1 MRSAAA
7 SNLMKRALLAG
18 TSAASLS
25 LGGAAFAQDD
35 EIIVTAQK
43 RAESIQDVPL
53 AITAYGGEFV
63 RDVNLDDVKD
73 LATFT
78 PGVTGNTFDSFIDYI
93 NVRGISTND
102 FGVGGD
108 PSVPFF
114 KNGFYQGRNGAV
126 VTTLY
131 DIERAEVLRGPQ
143 GFLFGRNAIGG
154 AFNIIT
160 ARPKLDAFG
169 GYAEID
175 VGEAGRVV
183 GEAALNI
190 PLSEKFGV
198 RLSGYAGKEDGYVDN
213 LFFPNADPLIGF
225 RKGAGRISALY
236 EDGGFDALL
245 TVEIEKRNQSGS
257 VYRAT
262 ELGDSWNNLVSLF
275 GVSLRGDGR
284 DIDSDLGLGEDDD
297 ADIFSAGLT
306 LNVAVGSLTL
316 TSLTGYKKHDYV
328 YAEDFDGTPLNIND
342 YAQDQEGEYFEQ
354 ELRLVSGD
362 EGPFSWYVGASY
374 YDENIDVLFSQHGNE
389 DLMCNFYLNYYGFS
403 NCSDYFAYYG
413 YVFTPSPDDL
423 LEQNRIRGRYHGW
436 AAYIDT
442 TYKFSEQFD
451 VGVGLRYS
459 DDTKNFGIHALPV
472 SSQLG
477 PYFALGYTS
486 TGFLTD
492 KQSWDAFTPRFVTRY
507 RPSDDWLI
515 FASATRGFK
524 SGGFGSFTIAPVDPA
539 VSTADITFCGPFA
552 TNCLNLTSAD
562 AKPDPFEPET
572 AWSYEIGTKGA
583 LGAVKLDANVYYYI
597 YKDLQSIVP
606 GVGGGIVVDN
616 VGKVKGWGVEG
627 SLQAPLGEHFDLRLA
642 GAWADSEVT
651 EAQALCDGTLA
662 CEGQPQPTVPKFSGS
677 AILRFFAPL
686 GPGEVNASFEAFGQ
700 TDTYGGLLQL
710 PEAVNDGYAELAL
723 RLGWRANAGWSV
735 TGYVE
740 NLTNVL
746 YYTGVAEGGDILPA
760 HYFGPARPRTFGVRV
775 TYDFGG

>member
-1 MRSAAA
+1 MRAT
-7 SNLMKRALLAG
+7 NNRKMLKKTLLAG
-18 TSAASLS
+18 GSALA
-25 LGGAAFAQDD
+25 AAMAPAFAQDD

-53 AITAYGGEFV
+53 AITAFAGDFV

-73 LATFT
+73 LVTFT

-108 PSVPFF
+108 PSIPFF

-131 DIERAEVLRGPQ
+131 DVERAEVLRGPQ

-160 ARPKLDAFG
+160 AKPKLDGFS

-175 VGEAGRVV
+175 VAERGRIV
-183 GEAALNI
+183 GEAAINV
-190 PLSEKFGV
+190 PLSEKFGI
-198 RLSGYAGKEDGYVDN
+198 RLSGFAGKEDGYVDN
-213 LFFPNADPLIGF
+213 LSFPDADPLVGF
-225 RKGAGRISALY
+225 RKGGGRISALY
-236 EDGGFDALL
+236 EDGDFDALL
-245 TVEIEKRNQSGS
+245 TVELEKRNQSGS

-262 ELGDSWNNLVSLF
+262 ELGDSWDNLVSLF
-275 GVSLRGDGR
+275 GVTMRGNGR

-297 ADIFSAGLT
+297 ADIFNTGLT
-306 LNVAVGSLTL
+306 INIPVGSLTL
-316 TSLTGYKKHDYV
+316 TSLTGYKKHDYT

-374 YDENIDVLFSQHGNE
+374 YNENIDVLFSQHGNE

-403 NCSDYFAYYG
+403 NCTDYFAYYG
-413 YVFTPSPDDL
+413 YVFTPSPDGL

-442 TYKFSEQFD
+442 TYKLSEQLDF
-451 VGVGLRYS
+451 GVGLRYS
-459 DDTKNFGIHALPV
+459 DDTKNFGIWALPV
-472 SSQLG
+472 SSMLG
-477 PYFALGYTS
+477 PYFALGFTS
-486 TGFLTD
+486 TDYLTD
-492 KQSWDAFTPRFVTRY
+492 KQSWDAFTPRFITRW
-507 RPSDDWLI
+507 RPNDDWMF

-524 SGGFGSFTIAPVDPA
+524 SGGFGSFTIAESA
-539 VSTADITFCGPFA
+539 LTFCGPFS
-552 TNCLNLTSAD
+552 TSCLNLQPGD
-562 AKPDPFEPET
+562 AHPNTFEPEK
-572 AWSYEIGTKGA
+572 AWSYEVGAKG
-583 LGAVKLDANVYYYI
+583 GFGGVKLDANVYYYT
-597 YKDLQSIVP
+597 YKDLQVIVP
-606 GVGGGIVVDN
+606 GVGGGIKVDN
-616 VGKVKGWGVEG
+616 VGKVNGWGVEG
-627 SLQAPLGEHFDLRLA
+627 SMQAPLGPNFDLMLA
-642 GAWADSEVT
+642 AAWADSEIT

-677 AILRFFAPL
+677 AVLRFHAPV
-686 GPGEVNASFEAFGQ
+686 GPGEMNASAELFGQ

-740 NLTNVL
+740 NLTNAL

-760 HYFGPARPRTFGVRV
+760 HYFGPSRPRTYGVRM